1 MLEGVLSHKYT
12 LEKITEQSRMDN
24 PEKLAILG
32 PQDTRRRQA
41 KQKHNTI
48 WQIQTIYDITQITE
62 NNKYLPKI

>member
-32 PQDTRRRQA
+32 PQDTRRRHT